1 MQIQPTYS
9 WLWHVSWGVIVLSS
23 LIIGDRAYAQVVV
36 PSSRSVTLF
45 ENVTLTPNFIPDPI
59 TVRGI
64 SGGSQVAGTVS
75 GRADTTTGACVG
87 FVDETP
93 DHRMTLTDFFDYLRL
108 EVQSS
113 DDTTLVIR
121 GPGGSWCSDD
131 YTGVN
136 PGIAGQWFSGT
147 YDIWVGSYRE
157 NSYHPYVIQISGTRL

>member
-1 MQIQPTYS
+1 MRIQ
-9 WLWHVSWGVIVLSS
+9 
-23 LIIGDRAYAQVVV
+23 LIGLLLGRTALGAILLGITSTGDRAQAQIVV

-45 ENVTLTPNFIPDPI
+45 ENVTLTPGFDPDPI

-64 SGGSQVAGTVS
+64 SGGGQPATTMS
-75 GRADTTTGACVG
+75 GRPETATGECVG

-93 DHRMTLTDFFDYLRL
+93 DHRMTLTEFFDYLRL
-108 EVQSS
+108 EVRSS

-131 YTGVN
+131 YAGIN

-157 NSYHPYVIQISGTRL
+157 NSYHPYIIHISGTR